1 MRKILAVVLCIMLLT
16 TSAYA
21 AGLTSVEINQVF
33 QNGEDLFVVFHA
45 SDENGEA
52 MPGLTGEDVRLEV
65 GGKILT
71 TELLSQD
78 TLGMG
83 YVFAVDV
90 SASLSVEQF
99 AAVKEQMKSW
109 AASLGAQDSMAI
121 VTFGNSVTTV
131 TDFTANTNTLDAIID
146 GLQPVDAT
154 TMLYSGVLRAFELA
168 TRQGANLPARRAVV
182 LLSDGMNDTTVGAV
196 GMQEMREKAVSSG
209 VPLYIAGVVGDSNA
223 DSLAAMG
230 EVARSTGGVIYTGS
244 KDELGQCFERLGAY
258 IGSGLLIDAKVPATE
273 VDSSQKGLILTVTS
287 EGISATDSLDLRLRA
302 MDQPSAPAEE
312 EAPPAEEEAPPIE
325 EEIPPVEE
333 EIPPEEGQPEEEPP
347 AEQVPAAEQTEEPA
361 EGSDIEQTTAEQTP
375 EPAADA
381 PQADDGGFLEKYGL
395 YVYIGSGALLLILIV
410 CCIAIPRKKKKKN
423 KTEADKNVPEQVD
436 SGLEETT
443 ELDQGEGGGDRLVL
457 TDAVMSQSYS
467 CALKDRIT
475 IGRRD
480 GNDIV
485 VRDSRVSGSHCEIIR
500 DNGRLYVRDAGS
512 RNGTRVIV
520 NGVRYQVDSISGQE
534 VQVGDEIEVGHT
546 RLQITE
552 A

>member
-1 MRKILAVVLCIMLLT
+1 MRKILAVALCIMLLT

-21 AGLTSVEINQVF
+21 AGLTSVEINQVY

-109 AASLGAQDSMAI
+109 ATSLGAQDSMAI

-154 TMLYSGVLRAFELA
+154 TMLYSGLMRAFELA

-258 IGSGLLIDAKVPATE
+258 IESGFLIDAKVPASE
-273 VDSSQKGLILTVTS
+273 VDSSQKGLILTVTF

-302 MDQPSAPAEE
+302 MDQLSVPAQEE
-312 EAPPAEEEAPPIE
+312 TPPIEDETLPIE
-325 EEIPPVEE
+325 EET
-333 EIPPEEGQPEEEPP
+333 PPEEGQPEEPP
-347 AEQVPAAEQTEEPA
+347 ADQLPAEQTEEPV
-361 EGSDIEQTTAEQTP
+361 EVSDIEQMPAEQSP

-410 CCIAIPRKKKKKN
+410 CCIAIPKKKKKMQ
-423 KTEADKNVPEQVD
+423 EDKNGSEQED
-436 SGLEETT
+436 SGQEELT
-443 ELDQGEGGGDRLVL
+443 EFDPVDGGGDRLVL

-475 IGRRD
+475 IGRHD

-512 RNGTRVIV
+512 RNGTRVVV